1 MLYLLVCCTKQS
13 CLHIG
18 GKNWIADQKKWVIIR
33 EDVQE
38 VAAIAETVIDTTT
51 AIEADRIT
59 TIRVM
64 SLGGIETVA
73 GVIDVIMIASPDE
86 EEAIPVIL
94 PQKDGLKHLLTLV
107 GKKYQIV
114 VKEIHSKSN
123 WKHH

>member
-1 MLYLLVCCTKQS
+1 M
-13 CLHIG
+13 
-18 GKNWIADQKKWVIIR
+18 IIR

-107 GKKYQIV
+107 GKKYQIM